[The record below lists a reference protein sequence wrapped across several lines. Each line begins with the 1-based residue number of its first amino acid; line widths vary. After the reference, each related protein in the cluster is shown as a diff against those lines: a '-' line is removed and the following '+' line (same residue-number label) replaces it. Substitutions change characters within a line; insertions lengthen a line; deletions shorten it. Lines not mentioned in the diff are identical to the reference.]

1 MIRRSVATLL
11 LIWLLGF
18 AWFALFLPQPLGDW
32 RTDGIVVLTGGPYR
46 IDRGLDMLERGQ
58 AQRLLIS
65 GVGRDVRPEDLA
77 ATYKKPLTLFTCC
90 VALGRDAVDTR
101 GNGEEVAGWVR
112 RRNYKSIRLV
122 TTDWHMRRA
131 RYELERS
138 LPANITVVSD
148 AVPSR
153 PSFGT
158 LWLEYNKLILRVV
171 GSLLGL

>member
-1 MIRRSVATLL
+1 MIRRILAALV

-46 IDRGLDMLERGQ
+46 IDRALDMLEKGQ

-77 ATYKKPLTLFTCC
+77 ETYKRPLALFQCC
-90 VALGRDAVDTR
+90 VALGFDAADTR

-112 RRNYKSIRLV
+112 RRGYKSIRLV

-131 RYELERS
+131 RYELERT
-138 LPANITVVSD
+138 LPNDITIVSD

-158 LWLEYNKLILRVV
+158 LWLEYNKLLLRVG
-171 GSLLGL
+171 GSLVGL